1 MDSSEDEDV
10 LEGVK
15 VEGRHVTLDL
25 AFLFN
30 TFLRHGNEIHLKVV
44 RGLPDGAN
52 ALMAGIVENQLVMV
66 FDTDVPSDVWF
77 QDISKE
83 VKIPTKELN

>member
-1 MDSSEDEDV
+1 MDSSEEDV

-15 VEGRHVTLDL
+15 VEGRYVTLDL

-30 TFLRHGNEIHLKVV
+30 TFLRHGNEIHLRVLQ
-44 RGLPDGAN
+44 GLPDGAN
-52 ALMAGIVENQLVMV
+52 ALAAGIVENQLVMV
-66 FDTDVPSDVWF
+66 FDTDVPSEVWF

-83 VKIPTKELN
+83 VKIPTNELN